1 MALECVWDKAQV
13 SGCFPSIRTLLMDYP
28 SLPSMP
34 REGRHYGNPEET
46 CARAGWRRARGVRD
60 GNVFIGSGLNACFQ
74 CFPDSDL

>member
-34 REGRHYGNPEET
+34 QEGRHYGNPEEV
-46 CARAGWRRARGVRD
+46 CAC
-60 GNVFIGSGLNACFQ
+60 GNLFIGSGLNACFQ
-74 CFPDSDL
+74 TVIYKNLIVVTDCLAGS